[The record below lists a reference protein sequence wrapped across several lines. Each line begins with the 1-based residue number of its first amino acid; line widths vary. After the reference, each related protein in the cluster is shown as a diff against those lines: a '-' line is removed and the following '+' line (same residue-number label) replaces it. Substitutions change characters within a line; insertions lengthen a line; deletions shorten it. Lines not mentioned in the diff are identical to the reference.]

1 MKLKAMGLEL
11 PPVQAA
17 VASYI
22 PSVRVG
28 ELLFLAGTVGERDG
42 KPPYVGRVGAEVT
55 LEQAQE
61 AARRCGL
68 NHLGMMKA
76 ALGDLDR
83 VERIVRLIGYVNS
96 APGFTDQPKVINGE
110 SDLYVALWGDK
121 GRHARAAL
129 GISGM
134 WANAPVE
141 TEVIVQVKPAK
152 KPAGK
157 PDRPVAGKSAR
168 ARGGRGAAQSPCP
181 FRRSAPALQ
190 PSQCSS

>member
-1 MKLKAMGLEL
+1 VKIEAKLKAMGLEL

-17 VASYI
+17 VASYS
-22 PSVRVG
+22 PYVRVG

-42 KPPYVGRVGAEVT
+42 KPPCVGRVGAEVT
-55 LEQAQE
+55 VEQARD
-61 AARRCGL
+61 AARLCGL

-96 APGFTDQPKVINGE
+96 APGFTEQPSVINGE
-110 SDLYVALWGDK
+110 SDLYIALWGEK

-141 TEVIVQVKPAK
+141 TEVIVQVKPERPRAATVVRAAGRQRVRAAIR
-152 KPAGK
+152 PA
-157 PDRPVAGKSAR
+157 VASR
-168 ARGGRGAAQSPCP
+168 TGRGQAAA
-181 FRRSAPALQ
+181 RRRRA
-190 PSQCSS
+190 